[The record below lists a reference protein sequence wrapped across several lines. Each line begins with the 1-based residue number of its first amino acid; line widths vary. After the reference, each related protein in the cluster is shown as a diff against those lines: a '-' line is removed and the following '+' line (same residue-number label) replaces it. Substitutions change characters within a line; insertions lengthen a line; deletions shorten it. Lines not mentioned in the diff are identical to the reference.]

1 MMAGD
6 PTNPTR
12 TAALGSA
19 VLRHEQS
26 DFDCGFAGVEWCI
39 GHMASSPRAHVHSTP
54 ADACDASRQSATG
67 DAVRPMIWQQKQK
80 AVAERSMR
88 RRPVISC

>member
-1 MMAGD
+1 MTAGD

-26 DFDCGFAGVEWCI
+26 DFDWGFADVVWCI
-39 GHMASSPRAHVHSTP
+39 GQMA
-54 ADACDASRQSATG
+54 
-67 DAVRPMIWQQKQK
+67 
-80 AVAERSMR
+80 
-88 RRPVISC
+88 